1 MSWLPKSSRR
11 IRREAADWVARRKGN
26 PQAAAEDDF
35 QRWYRESD
43 RQAEA
48 YDRMAAIWE
57 LSGRTSAPAVRDSVN
72 DNARSVAG
80 RVAIA
85 ASLLAILVAGAL
97 ALMAGRSAGTE
108 PGPLLLAS
116 TIGEV
121 APYRLADG
129 SQVVLDTAS
138 RVEVRYSPTRRQLV
152 LLTGR
157 ARFTV
162 ADDARPFAVA
172 AARHEVVG
180 RATTFEV
187 SLIGGEP
194 EVRLIEGSLAVR
206 RVGWRAGAPEARL
219 SAGDEVVL
227 VRSGPPKR
235 RKARGSASAWTRHM
249 LEFDATPLGEAI
261 ALANRYSTTQIRL
274 SDSALALRRVSGAY
288 RVGDAAAFARSIAVA
303 FGLEVGAQP
312 DGTIVL
318 AEPRRG

>member
-57 LSGRTSAPAVRDSVN
+57 LSGRTSAPAGRDFVN

-162 ADDARPFAVA
+162 ADGCALARCD
-172 AARHEVVG
+172 
-180 RATTFEV
+180 
-187 SLIGGEP
+187 
-194 EVRLIEGSLAVR
+194 
-206 RVGWRAGAPEARL
+206 RAGARQARFCAYREL
-219 SAGDEVVL
+219 RNPDA
-227 VRSGPPKR
+227 R
-235 RKARGSASAWTRHM
+235 RPAVTNGALDRRP
-249 LEFDATPLGEAI
+249 PLGA
-261 ALANRYSTTQIRL
+261 R
-274 SDSALALRRVSGAY
+274 DSPEPSSVRCCCPDELQNER
-288 RVGDAAAFARSIAVA
+288 
-303 FGLEVGAQP
+303 AQ
-312 DGTIVL
+312 
-318 AEPRRG
+318 E